1 MLEVKNTCSKA
12 EETTEEKKFQ
22 TLENLMK
29 NAKKY
34 KQKPLK
40 CITMKEKYRI
50 GPFIEESGTTYW
62 IMKKSVKIA
71 NSYIGIIFK

>member
-1 MLEVKNTCSKA
+1 
-12 EETTEEKKFQ
+12 
-22 TLENLMK
+22 MK

-62 IMKKSVKIA
+62 IMKKSIKIA